1 MQKTIETARFII
13 NDLREKKG
21 ITDIDT
27 FVFRLRNCGF
37 SFGVIGEALAQE
49 GFD

>member
-1 MQKTIETARFII
+1 MEYTHSIGMQKTIETARFII

-27 FVFRLRNCGF
+27 FVFRLRN
-37 SFGVIGEALAQE
+37 STLVLVS
-49 GFD
+49 